1 MRSRADPGS
10 VTGSVGG
17 VALFGMRERDAVHSV
32 SMAFVS
38 VWIYR
43 SSEDRR
49 VKGPDEF
56 LSSLTDPGDCQRM
69 SLDLGASV
77 RRTLL
82 GWLLAM
88 SLPRVRHCFLRNRC
102 TDRAS
107 AHVVMV
113 DVR

>member
-69 SLDLGASV
+69 SLDLGA
-77 RRTLL
+77 L
-82 GWLLAM
+82 GAKDASRLAPGHVAPAIP
-88 SLPRVRHCFLRNRC
+88 SLFFKEPMNR
-102 TDRAS
+102 
-107 AHVVMV
+107 
-113 DVR
+113 